1 MRELSYRMVQIGG
14 VPAGLLGLQ
23 ELFAELNK
31 AGMIPADE
39 DILEILIN
47 GVREHNFIPKS
58 AVKDYETA
66 LLNLYQQFYQS
77 QVKGDAVVALDY
89 GFWNGHPRENIP
101 WFPVVSAELCNG
113 CGKCL
118 EVCPKDV
125 FQLDKTQKAIVVEP
139 FLCIVGCCFCK
150 SACDPQAILMPDRT
164 MLNQFQH
171 GQRHST

>member
-1 MRELSYRMVQIGG
+1 MSELRYRMVQIGG

-23 ELFAELNK
+23 ELFSDLLEAEMTPEAK
-31 AGMIPADE
+31 
-39 DILEILIN
+39 DILENLIN
-47 GVREHNFIPKS
+47 GVRKHNFIPKS
-58 AVKDYETA
+58 AVKDYESA
-66 LLNLYQQFYQS
+66 LHNLYKQFYQN
-77 QVKGDAVVALDY
+77 QVKGGSVVALDY

-101 WFPVVSAELCNG
+101 WFPVVSAELCDG

-125 FQLDKTQKAIVVEP
+125 FQFDENRKAIVVEP

-150 SACDPQAILMPDRT
+150 SACDPHAILMPDRT
-164 MLNQFQH
+164 ILNQFQH